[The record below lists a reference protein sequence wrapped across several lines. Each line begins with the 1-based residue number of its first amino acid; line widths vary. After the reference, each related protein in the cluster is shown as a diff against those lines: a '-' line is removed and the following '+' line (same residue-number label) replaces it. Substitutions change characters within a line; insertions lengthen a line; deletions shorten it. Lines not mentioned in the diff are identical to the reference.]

1 MHGSIRPP
9 GQTRENVPLREN
21 VLGVPVDVLSWT
33 EAIDLI
39 FEWALR
45 RESRTIC
52 MCNAHSIMTAR
63 SDAAHTDAIKSADL
77 VAPDGAPVARMLR
90 KKGHLDQERISGS
103 DFMWACCRKASMV
116 GTETR
121 KTLRSLT

>member
-1 MHGSIRPP
+1 MVGSLEP
-9 GQTRENVPLREN
+9 GKNKCTVQFVLRDKRVRTYPLREN

-52 MCNAHSIMTAR
+52 MCNVHSIMTA
-63 SDAAHTDAIKSADL
+63 
-77 VAPDGAPVARMLR
+77 
-90 KKGHLDQERISGS
+90 
-103 DFMWACCRKASMV
+103 
-116 GTETR
+116 
-121 KTLRSLT
+121 